1 MINAWQKLHIKFWK
15 IAIFYTH
22 INADDYTDAF
32 NAGIEPSSGPLGRP
46 LNQCIELARRII
58 FSYP

>member
-32 NAGIEPSSGPLGRP
+32 YAGIEPSSGPLGRP
-46 LNQCIELARRII
+46 LNQCIELLEE
-58 FSYP
+58 